1 MAVALRHLLLGLLVL
16 GPLSSVWGAPKVLT
30 YSSRSVFVEASDDQ
44 GAEAHELAE
53 MQCQKNGLHAY
64 NTGRPDG
71 PKGSYIF
78 FACAAAPIWE
88 VIAKNRVLMIRA
100 PRSAAAEVD
109 RFAQDECVKQ
119 GATSA
124 RRTAPPSDVF
134 PYQIFSCK
142 D

>member
-1 MAVALRHLLLGLLVL
+1 MIRLLDIFFAILGLLVL

-78 FACAAAPIWE
+78 FACARSLSFSVEIG
-88 VIAKNRVLMIRA
+88 VI
-100 PRSAAAEVD
+100 
-109 RFAQDECVKQ
+109 
-119 GATSA
+119 
-124 RRTAPPSDVF
+124 VF
-134 PYQIFSCK
+134 LELFVF
-142 D
+142 